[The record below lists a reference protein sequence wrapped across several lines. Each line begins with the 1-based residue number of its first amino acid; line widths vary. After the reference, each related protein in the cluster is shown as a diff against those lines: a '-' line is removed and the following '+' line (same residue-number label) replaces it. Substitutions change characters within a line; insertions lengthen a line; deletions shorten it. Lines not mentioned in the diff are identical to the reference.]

1 MSVSAIAASS
11 PRPSWFLRW
20 SGFGL
25 VAASWI
31 SAGAFGLYI
40 LAFYLGDLTVGRM
53 AQWNEILDGL
63 YEKGNLPALSS
74 MSAHLAAGAVV
85 LLLGPVQFIAAI
97 RSRWP
102 LVHRWIGRVY
112 VATCGLA
119 GLGGLVFIATKGTI
133 GGVVMNAGFG
143 LYGALMVLAS
153 VEAWRHAA
161 ARRFD
166 RHREWAVRLFALAIG
181 SWLYRMDYGFWL
193 LAMHRI
199 GHRGDFHGPFDYIMA
214 FFFYLPNLAV
224 AELYLR
230 AGKLHTHPAARTAI
244 ALVMNLATLVVAVG
258 TYYFL
263 RFYWGPG
270 ILGAFGTAK

>member
-1 MSVSAIAASS
+1 MGASVSQVAASAGRL
-11 PRPSWFLRW
+11 PRLLRW
-20 SGFGL
+20 SGVGL
-25 VAASWI
+25 VGASWI

-40 LAFYLGDLTVGRM
+40 LAFYLGRLAAGHAAD
-53 AQWNEILDGL
+53 WNGILDGL
-63 YEKGNLPALSS
+63 YEKGNVAALLS

-85 LLLGPVQFIAAI
+85 LLLGPVQFIAAV

-102 LVHRWIGRVY
+102 VVHRWIGRVY

-119 GLGGLVFIATKGTI
+119 GLGGLIFIAAKGTI
-133 GGVVMNAGFG
+133 GGAVMNAGFG
-143 LYGALMVLAS
+143 LYGALMVLCA

-166 RHREWAVRLFALAIG
+166 LHRAWAIRLFALAIG

-199 GHRGDFHGPFDYIMA
+199 GHREDFRGPFDVVMA

-224 AELYLR
+224 VELYLR
-230 AGKLHTHPAARTAI
+230 SAWLKEHGAARVVTA
-244 ALVMNLATLVVAVG
+244 LLMNAATLVVGVG

-270 ILGAFGTAK
+270 ILGAFGK

>member
-1 MSVSAIAASS
+1 MSASVSQAAAERRL
-11 PRPSWFLRW
+11 PRSLRW
-20 SGFGL
+20 SGMGL
-25 VAASWI
+25 VGASWI

-40 LAFYLGDLTVGRM
+40 LAFYLGNLMTGHP
-53 AQWNEILDGL
+53 AAWNEILDGL
-63 YEKGNLPALSS
+63 YTQGNLAALAS
-74 MSAHLAAGAVV
+74 MGAHLAAGAIV
-85 LLLGPVQFIAAI
+85 LVLGPVQFIGAV

-102 LVHRWIGRVY
+102 AVHRWIGRVY

-119 GLGGLVFIATKGTI
+119 GLGGLIFIAAKGTI
-133 GGVVMNAGFG
+133 GGAAMNAGFG
-143 LYGALMVLAS
+143 LYGVLMVLAS
-153 VEAWRHAA
+153 VQAWRYAA

-166 RHREWAVRLFALAIG
+166 LHRAWAIRLFALAIG

-199 GHRGDFHGPFDYIMA
+199 GHRGDFHGPFDVVMA

-224 AELYLR
+224 AEMYLR
-230 AGKLHTHPAARTAI
+230 SEWLTRHGLARAMTTA
-244 ALVMNLATLVVAVG
+244 VMVAATLVVAVG

-270 ILGAFGTAK
+270 ILGAF